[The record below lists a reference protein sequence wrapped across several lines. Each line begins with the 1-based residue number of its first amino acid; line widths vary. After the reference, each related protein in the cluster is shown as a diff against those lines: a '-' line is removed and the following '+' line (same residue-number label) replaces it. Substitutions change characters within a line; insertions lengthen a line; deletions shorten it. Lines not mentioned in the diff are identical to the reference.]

1 LATCGFVSAIG
12 SMIGL
17 TASGDGLGIWEMFL
31 QDVQI
36 AKVVEKRGISHK
48 TFNDKFLPIGLTLY
62 PESSGTIG

>member
-1 LATCGFVSAIG
+1 
-12 SMIGL
+12 MIGL
-17 TASGDGLGIWEMFL
+17 TASGDGLRICGMFL

-48 TFNDKFLPIGLTLY
+48 TFNDKSLPIGLTLY

>member
-1 LATCGFVSAIG
+1 
-12 SMIGL
+12 MIGL
-17 TASGDGLGIWEMFL
+17 TASGDGLGICGMFL

-48 TFNDKFLPIGLTLY
+48 TFNDKSLPIGLTLC